1 MCVVASPFLCSS
13 FIFKLNK
20 QNQTATKAPG
30 VNLHRDTTPSIVQV
44 KNLSFLLIYSSIGKQ
59 TNKQWLLLLLLLMLL
74 FLPSFKSFFVVAKNP
89 LNMMLNKGQSNDLK
103 VQYLLKPINDE
114 ILEL

>member
-1 MCVVASPFLCSS
+1 M
-13 FIFKLNK
+13 
-20 QNQTATKAPG
+20 
-30 VNLHRDTTPSIVQV
+30 NLHRDTTPSIVQV
-44 KNLSFLLIYSSIGKQ
+44 KNLSFLLIYSSIGRQ

-74 FLPSFKSFFVVAKNP
+74 FLPFFFVAKNP

-103 VQYLLKPINDE
+103 VQYLLKQINDE